1 MDNLTGNNEHII
13 NNESVNNELINPEL
27 EEQAKRDFLDGI
39 VLNMD
44 SRKSIN
50 VHNIYTCDTCNK
62 KFPKEDTF
70 NLHLLKQPCIL
81 QQNRTNCTK
90 CGLFFATRVELVSH
104 ILTPEHR
111 IGINNYINN
120 ALTSKSTIKNN
131 NISKSTNNVSNNIS
145 NPTTNVL
152 KKNPIEEKKK
162 KILNKLDILNSVDFA
177 LNDEERTQIRS
188 IVENSVSKNIST
200 NMSNSCNS
208 NTKNITTSTNRNIP
222 RNIPYIPEN
231 TIKITYSSGDID
243 VFENVRISSN
253 TIINNNLPPLN
264 NISSA
269 IPNTTNS
276 SSNITTTKNSEK
288 QQEVI
293 LKEPTTYQKQVLQ
306 FLKKC
311 QNDTD
316 RKGAF
321 LKLLMKSQKKHQDA
335 FDGFTTL
342 INRVSGITPEA
353 KADYISVIADFEA
366 FLIGLAARGQKTY
379 NDMEIFHLVS
389 LINGAK

>member
-1 MDNLTGNNEHII
+1 MDNLTNNNELI
-13 NNESVNNELINPEL
+13 NNELTNPELINPEL

-44 SRKSIN
+44 SRRSIN
-50 VHNIYTCDTCNK
+50 VHNIYTCETCNK

-70 NLHLLKQPCIL
+70 NLHLLKQPCIP
-81 QQNRTNCTK
+81 QQNRTNCIK
-90 CGLFFATRVELVSH
+90 CGLFFATRTDLVSH

-120 ALTSKSTIKNN
+120 AITSKSINKNN
-131 NISKSTNNVSNNIS
+131 NISKTSNNVSN
-145 NPTTNVL
+145 PTNVL
-152 KKNPIEEKKK
+152 KKNPAEEKKK

-177 LNDEERTQIRS
+177 LNDEDRTQIRS

-200 NMSNSCNS
+200 NTN
-208 NTKNITTSTNRNIP
+208 NTNKNITTSTN

-231 TIKITYSSGDID
+231 TIKITYASGDVD

-253 TIINNNLPPLN
+253 TIVNNNLPPLN
-264 NISSA
+264 NITTVNVNA
-269 IPNTTNS
+269 NANT
-276 SSNITTTKNSEK
+276 NSEK
-288 QQEVI
+288 KIDIPQ
-293 LKEPTTYQKQVLQ
+293 KEPTTYQKQVLQ
-306 FLKKC
+306 FLKKY
-311 QNDTD
+311 QNNTD

-321 LKLLMKSQKKHQDA
+321 LKLLMKSQKKHEDA

-342 INRVSGITPEA
+342 INRVSGISPEA

-366 FLIGLAARGQKTY
+366 FLIGLASRGQKTY
-379 NDMEIFHLVS
+379 NDMDIFHLVS